1 VSRLSALDGLRG
13 LAALNVVALHVSGG
27 AWPASGGLAVDLFF
41 MLSGFVLAAVYEP
54 RLRTGLTAGAF
65 CAARLA
71 RLWPVYLAG
80 VGAGLAVYLPAGG
93 AAALAGAANAVFVRG
108 PFWVDGPLWSLA
120 LEIAVNVAFA
130 AGLWRLSD
138 TGLAILAS
146 ASAAVL
152 ALAWPQ
158 LGSLDFGWQAGGPG
172 RALGYARVFYGFPLG
187 WLIWRRRQDIARL
200 CTARASLIAAAGAA
214 ASFFVPA
221 SAAQLIALFA
231 LYPLAVAA
239 LALGPQPQ
247 GTLGRVALIAG
258 ALSYPL
264 YALHAPV
271 VILARS
277 AGAPLLALPL
287 ALAIAW
293 AAHRTIEPAGRRL
306 LNRIFTGLA
315 SSPASQPERTVT
327 HAYT

>member
-1 VSRLSALDGLRG
+1 VNRLSALDGLRG

-41 MLSGFVLAAVYEP
+41 MLSGFILAAVYEP

-138 TGLAILAS
+138 TGLAVLAG

-152 ALAWPQ
+152 TLAWAQ
-158 LGSLDFGWQAGGPG
+158 LGSLDFGWQASGPG
-172 RALGYARVFYGFPLG
+172 RALGYARACYGFPLG

-200 CTARASLIAAAGAA
+200 CTARASILAATGAA
-214 ASFFVPA
+214 MSFFVAAGP
-221 SAAQLIALFA
+221 AQLVALFA
-231 LYPLAVAA
+231 LYPLAVTA
-239 LALGPQPQ
+239 LAIGPQPQ
-247 GTLGRVALIAG
+247 GMLGRAALIAG

-271 VILARS
+271 VILTRS
-277 AGAPLLALPL
+277 ASAPLLALPL
-287 ALAIAW
+287 ALALAW
-293 AAHRTIEPAGRRL
+293 AAHRTIEPAGRQL
-306 LNRIFTGLA
+306 LNGIFTGLRL
-315 SSPASQPERTVT
+315 SPTSTERTVT
-327 HAYT
+327 YAYI